1 MQNFKPKEK
10 NLSIETLRGI
20 AIIMMVAG
28 HVIGASK
35 ETGLRVQDDSG
46 WRYFYDS
53 FEYLRMPLFTVI
65 SGFIY
70 SFRPVEPGRLFPFLK
85 GKARRIL
92 FPLIAVG
99 TLHFLIQQLIP
110 GTNSKHEIEDI
121 WKIYLFPYEHFWF
134 LQAIFLIF
142 VFIAMIDHFKLI
154 STTKKWFMV
163 LLLTVLVRSFMPY
176 FQGIFFCYKGF
187 LNLLPFFV
195 LGCGIER
202 YQDLFRSKTVI
213 RVLLILF
220 IIAVS
225 LQQFCLLKGMSIN
238 GLGYTT
244 ISLLAAGPG
253 ITLLFYIRKDVPV
266 LSKLGYF
273 AYGIYLFH
281 VFGTAGSRILIMNL
295 NGADITLLFFSG
307 LLAGLGLPIIIEL
320 VIEKSPLL
328 RMIFLGLRKQA
339 DKQLV
344 AKLTQ
349 ESQSDENMQLDSINV
364 QLVNNSTINRP

>member
-1 MQNFKPKEK
+1 MQHIKPEK
-10 NLSIETLRGI
+10 KDLSIETLRGI
-20 AIIMMVAG
+20 AIVMMVAG

-70 SFRPVEPGRLFPFLK
+70 SLRPVESGRFLNFLR

-99 TLHFLIQQLIP
+99 TLHFLVQQIIP
-110 GTNSKHEIEDI
+110 GTNSKYEIEDI

-142 VFIAMIDHFKLI
+142 VFIAIIDHFNFI
-154 STTKKWFMV
+154 STTKKWFIV

-176 FQGIFFCYKGF
+176 LQGNFFCYKGF
-187 LNLLPFFV
+187 LNLLPFFM

-202 YQDLFRSKTVI
+202 YQDLFKSKVVI
-213 RVLLILF
+213 RGLLILF

-225 LQQFCLLKGMSIN
+225 LQQFCLLKGMNIN
-238 GLGYTT
+238 GLQYTT
-244 ISLLAAGPG
+244 ISLLVAGPG
-253 ITLLFYIRKDVPV
+253 ITLLFYIRKDVSV
-266 LSKLGYF
+266 LSKLGHF

-281 VFGTAGSRILIMNL
+281 VFGTAGSRILLMNL
-295 NGADITLLFFSG
+295 SVEHITVLFSIG
-307 LLAGLGLPIIIEL
+307 LLAGLGVPIIIEL
-320 VIEKSPLL
+320 AIEKSQLL
-328 RMIFLGLRKQA
+328 RMIFLGLRKQT

-344 AKLTQ
+344 T
-349 ESQSDENMQLDSINV
+349 N
-364 QLVNNSTINRP
+364 